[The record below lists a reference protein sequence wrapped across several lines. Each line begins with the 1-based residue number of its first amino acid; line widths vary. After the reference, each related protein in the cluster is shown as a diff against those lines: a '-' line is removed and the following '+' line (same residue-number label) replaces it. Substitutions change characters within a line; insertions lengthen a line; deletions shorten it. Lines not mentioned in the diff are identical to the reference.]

1 MDRKKHSILRYV
13 IFTIFFITYF
23 IYFKFYNN
31 NSVENTIESIY
42 TLIVGG
48 GIGVSFVIPIYM
60 YGLIG
65 KTKKFFN
72 IHTFIRFKSYDAWW
86 RTLLIRTFFHSIEF
100 IVLLN
105 TVYILAAQIGS
116 RYNIDCDL
124 IKEMFKLSIMQI
136 LILTFIGLIIQFCG
150 FLWEKKYI
158 SFLIVYC
165 PILLQ
170 YGVVRL
176 FRLPNTFTIVD
187 MIFCNPSL
195 LSTEYLFK
203 YLLTYTSLIVCI
215 YFVVNLI
222 IAKKDILWGNVNEK
236 N

>member
-124 IKEMFKLSIMQI
+124 IEEMFKLSIMQI

-222 IAKKDILWGNVNEK
+222 IAKKDILWGNINEK